1 MQRVVVLTEQHFHRI
16 TDMARKSPP
25 NLGSMAY
32 LRLLN
37 LVGAIQRGQPAL
49 DPIEERLLNRMAT
62 AWHRG
67 ERVSVTGAMDAQEGL
82 APATVHRRLKRLRD
96 KGLIVLATDEHD
108 QRVRYIEPTPQAL
121 RYFAE
126 LDACLQQVRSD

>member
-1 MQRVVVLTEQHFHRI
+1 MRRFVVLTRRHFHRI
-16 TDMARKSPP
+16 TDMPRKTPP
-25 NLGSMAY
+25 GLGSMAY

-37 LVGAIQRGQPAL
+37 LVSAIQRGQPAL

-67 ERVSVTGAMDAQEGL
+67 EKVSVTEAMDGKEGL

-96 KGLIVLATDEHD
+96 KGLITMATDASD

-126 LDACLQQVRSD
+126 LDACLQQVRGD

>member
-1 MQRVVVLTEQHFHRI
+1 MP
-16 TDMARKSPP
+16 RKPPP

-37 LVGAIQRGQPAL
+37 LVSAIQRGQPAL

-67 ERVSVTGAMDAQEGL
+67 EKVTVTEAMDAQDGL

-96 KGLIVLATDEHD
+96 KGLITLSTDEGD

-121 RYFAE
+121 RYFAD
-126 LDACLQQVRSD
+126 LDACFQQARSD

>member
-1 MQRVVVLTEQHFHRI
+1 MP
-16 TDMARKSPP
+16 RKSPP

-67 ERVSVTGAMDAQEGL
+67 ERVSVTEAMETQEGL

-96 KGLIVLATDEHD
+96 KGLIILATDEHD
-108 QRVRYIEPTPQAL
+108 QRVRYIEPTPQSV

>member
-1 MQRVVVLTEQHFHRI
+1 MP
-16 TDMARKSPP
+16 RKTPP
-25 NLGSMAY
+25 NLASMAY

-37 LVGAIQRGQPAL
+37 LVSAIQRGQPAL

-67 ERVSVTGAMDAQEGL
+67 EKVSVTEAMDAQDGL

-96 KGLIVLATDEHD
+96 KGLITLATDAGD

-126 LDACLQQVRSD
+126 LDACLRRVNGD

>member
-1 MQRVVVLTEQHFHRI
+1 MP
-16 TDMARKSPP
+16 RKTPP

-37 LVGAIQRGQPAL
+37 LVSAIQRAQPAL
-49 DPIEERLLNRMAT
+49 DPMEERLLNRMAT

-67 ERVSVTGAMDAQEGL
+67 EKVSVTEAMDAQEGL
-82 APATVHRRLKRLRD
+82 APATVHRRLKGLRD
-96 KGLIVLATDEHD
+96 KGLITLATDAAD

-126 LDACLQQVRSD
+126 LDACFQRVHGD

>member
-1 MQRVVVLTEQHFHRI
+1 
-16 TDMARKSPP
+16 
-25 NLGSMAY
+25 MAY

-37 LVGAIQRGQPAL
+37 LVSAVQRCQPAL

-67 ERVSVTGAMDAQEGL
+67 EKVSVTEAMEAQEGL

-96 KGLIVLATDEHD
+96 KGLITLATGEGD
-108 QRVRYIEPTPQAL
+108 QRMRYIEPTPQAL

-126 LDACLQQVRSD
+126 LDACFQQVRSG

>member
-1 MQRVVVLTEQHFHRI
+1 MLFEADGIFI
-16 TDMARKSPP
+16 AFTDMNRKTPP
-25 NLGSMAY
+25 HPGSMAY

-37 LVGAIQRGQPAL
+37 LVAAIQRRQPAL

-67 ERVSVTGAMDAQEGL
+67 EKVSVTEAMAAQDGL
-82 APATVHRRLKRLRD
+82 APATVHRRLKCLRD
-96 KGLIVLATDEHD
+96 KGLITLATDEHD
-108 QRVRYIEPTPQAL
+108 QRLRYIEPTPQAL

-126 LDACLQQVRSD
+126 LDACLQQLRSK

>member
-1 MQRVVVLTEQHFHRI
+1 
-16 TDMARKSPP
+16 
-25 NLGSMAY
+25 MAY

-37 LVGAIQRGQPAL
+37 LVSAVQRSQPAL

-67 ERVSVTGAMDAQEGL
+67 EKVSVTEAMEAQEGL

-96 KGLIVLATDEHD
+96 KGLITLATDEGD
-108 QRVRYIEPTPQAL
+108 QRMRYIEPTAQAL

-126 LDACLQQVRSD
+126 LDACFEQVRSG

>member
-1 MQRVVVLTEQHFHRI
+1 MS
-16 TDMARKSPP
+16 RKPVP
-25 NLGSMAY
+25 NPGSMVY

-37 LVGAIQRGQPAL
+37 LVGAIQRRQPAL
-49 DPIEERLLNRMAT
+49 DPIEERLLNRMAA

-67 ERVSVTGAMDAQEGL
+67 DKVTVTEAMDTQEGL

-96 KGLIVLATDEHD
+96 KGLISLATDEHD
-108 QRVRYIEPTPQAL
+108 QRLRYIEPTPAAL

-126 LDACLQQVRSD
+126 LDACLKQLRSE